1 MSNNFLNEIKHIIVL
16 MMENRSFDH
25 MLGFLYT
32 DQGNKS
38 PSGQAF
44 EGLTGN
50 EFNYDTKGNKV
61 NVFKI
66 TPDRNQWHTMPGSD
80 PGEGYWHTNVQLFGK
95 SSTKNININNSGFV
109 KDFGVA
115 ILESAVDGYSHI
127 AGTVEANI
135 MGMFTPE
142 TLPVI
147 STLATK
153 YVVFDHWFASAPSQT
168 FPNRNF
174 ACAGTTNGYLDNTK
188 FILNAPTIF
197 GLLSKNNISWSI
209 YGYDSDYPLA
219 RSMYPDTKSA
229 SPDHFGVFEDFQQA
243 VNNGTLA
250 SYVWLEP
257 DLGFGKSANDQHPGT
272 FDVSRGEKL
281 MYDVYYTLRNSPIWN
296 DTLLII
302 TYDEHGG
309 CYDHVA
315 PPNNATP
322 PDHYIGYNAEFN
334 FYFNRFGVRVPT
346 IAISPRIQP
355 GTVCRAKGNIP
366 FDHTSILK
374 TIQKR
379 WNLPSLTK
387 RDADA
392 EDIGDILS
400 LEIPRTD
407 DALAG
412 ITPLVSQDYSDNL
425 PDVPYDLQVTLAQ
438 SLHSELISNQDLKLN
453 GYSKLGLKTKDDYKQ
468 YIQKCLKL
476 LVEQEKSKI
485 SN

>member
-66 TPDRNQWHTMPGSD
+66 TPDRHQWYTMPGAD
-80 PGEGYWHTNVQLFGK
+80 PGEGYFHTNMQLFN
-95 SSTKNININNSGFV
+95 TEFPPHPTADTPVIANNGGFV
-109 KDFGVA
+109 KDFAVA
-115 ILESAVDGYSHI
+115 MLEYSLDGYPSI
-127 AGTVEANI
+127 PGTVEGNI
-135 MGMFTPE
+135 MGMFAPE
-142 TLPVI
+142 ALPVM
-147 STLATK
+147 SSLARQ
-153 YVVFDHWFASAPSQT
+153 YVVFDRWFSSVPSQT

-174 ACAGTTNGYLDNTK
+174 ACAATSNGCLENTHA
-188 FILNAPTIF
+188 LLHAPSIF
-197 GLLSKNNISWSI
+197 GLLSKHNISWSI
-209 YGYDSDYPLA
+209 YGYDSNYPFA
-219 RSMYPDTKSA
+219 RVMYPDTINA
-229 SPDHFGVFEDFQQA
+229 SPNHFGVFEDFQQA

-257 DLGFGKSANDQHPGT
+257 DLGFGTASNSQHPGT
-272 FDVSRGEKL
+272 LDVSRGEKL

-309 CYDHVA
+309 CYDHVS
-315 PPNNATP
+315 PLDNATP
-322 PDHYIGYNAEFN
+322 PDQYVGDKAEYSFG
-334 FYFNRFGVRVPT
+334 FNRFGVRVPT

-407 DALAG
+407 DALSNVNVP
-412 ITPLVSQDYSDNL
+412 IIEQDKSSNL
-425 PDVPYDLQVTLAQ
+425 SYDLQNALAK
-438 SLHSELISNQDLKLN
+438 SLHSELTSNQGLN
-453 GYSKLGLKTKDDYKQ
+453 LDDYSKLGLKTKADYKE

-476 LVEQEKSKI
+476 LVEQQK
-485 SN
+485 